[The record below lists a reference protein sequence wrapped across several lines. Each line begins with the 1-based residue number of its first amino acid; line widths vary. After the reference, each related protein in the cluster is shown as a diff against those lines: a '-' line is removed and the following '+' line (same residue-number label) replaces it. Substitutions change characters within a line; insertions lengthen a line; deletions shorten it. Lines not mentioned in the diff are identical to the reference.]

1 MKNNHKPNLSPINFN
16 HPPHRQKNNYTKI
29 PTMTTRP
36 IIILGPTAG
45 GKSDLAAQ
53 IANSL
58 SSDVV
63 SADSM
68 QIYKHMDAGTA
79 KPDHQLRKLAKHHMV
94 DTTCPTQR
102 FTVSNWLGQV
112 HPIIQ
117 SQLAENK
124 QPVIVGGT
132 NLYINSLLQGIFQSD
147 ESSHDPQ
154 YRKSLESFTPQELH
168 ITLTEKD
175 PDAARRIHPND
186 QRRIIRALEV
196 HHVTGQ
202 PISQKQTQWSDTH
215 ENPYQYNP
223 IIIGL
228 RWNIDDINPR
238 INLRVKAMFYPQK
251 VDPELAAAVCINGES
266 LIDETARLEDKN
278 LLGPQ
283 AREALGYKQVLN
295 FTHGNWT
302 EEEAYEKTKILTRR
316 FGKTQRTWL
325 KRFQGVNWI
334 DMTPDT
340 KHQAL
345 EKAQNIISSI
355 S

>member
-1 MKNNHKPNLSPINFN
+1 MKIDKSIHS
-16 HPPHRQKNNYTKI
+16 TKI
-29 PTMTTRP
+29 TSMTTRP

-58 SSDVV
+58 ASDVI

-79 KPDHQLRKLAKHHMV
+79 KPDHTLRKLAKHHMV
-94 DTTCPTQR
+94 DAVCPTER
-102 FTVSNWLGQV
+102 FTVSNWLEKVQ
-112 HPIIQ
+112 PILE
-117 SQLAENK
+117 SQLADNK
-124 QPVIVGGT
+124 QPVVVGGT
-132 NLYINSLLQGIFQSD
+132 NLYINTLLQGMFQSD
-147 ESSHDPQ
+147 ASSNDPE
-154 YRKSLESFTPQELH
+154 YRKSLEAYTPQQLH
-168 ITLTEKD
+168 IKLKEI
-175 PDAARRIHPND
+175 DAEAALRIHPND
-186 QRRIIRALEV
+186 QRRIIRAMEV
-196 HHVTGQ
+196 FHLTGK
-202 PISQKQTQWSDTH
+202 PISAQQTQWSDTH

-228 RWNIDDINPR
+228 RWTIEDINPR
-238 INLRVKAMFYPQK
+238 INLRVKAMFYPKK

-266 LIDETARLEDKN
+266 LIDETARLENEN

-295 FTHGNWT
+295 HTHGTWT

-325 KRFQGVNWI
+325 KRFQNVNWI
-334 DMTPDT
+334 DVNPEN
-340 KHQAL
+340 KHELL
-345 EKAQNIISSI
+345 EKSQAIISAAQE
-355 S
+355 